1 MVLKRGDEIIVIAG
15 NDRGKRGKV
24 LHVHSGP
31 AGRILV
37 EGVNIRVKHLRKST
51 ANPQGGRVE
60 REMPIHASNVLLWSS
75 KAGKGVR
82 TRLVEEKGRKVRIGI
97 PCGTKF
103 D

>member
-1 MVLKRGDEIIVIAG
+1 MNLKRGDEVIVIAG

-24 LHVHSGP
+24 LHIDSG
-31 AGRILV
+31 AERILV
-37 EGVNIRVKHLRKST
+37 EGVNVRVKHLRKST

-60 REMPIHASNVLLWSS
+60 REMPIHISNVLLWSS
-75 KAGKGVR
+75 KASKGVR
-82 TRLVEEKGRKVRIGI
+82 VRLVKEKGRKVRIGI

>member
-1 MVLKRGDEIIVIAG
+1 MYLKRGDEIVVIAG

-24 LHVHSGP
+24 LHVDSG

-37 EGVNIRVKHLRKST
+37 EGVNVRVKHLRKST

-60 REMPIHASNVLLWSS
+60 REMPIHVSNVLLWSS

-82 TRLVEEKGRKVRIGI
+82 ARIVKEKGRKVRIGI

>member
-1 MVLKRGDEIIVIAG
+1 MHVKVNDEVQVLAG

-24 LHVHSGP
+24 MRILHKENRV
-31 AGRILV
+31 LV
-37 EGVNIRVKHLRKST
+37 EGVNVRLKNLQKT
-51 ANPQGGRVE
+51 QANPQGGQVE
-60 REMPIHASNVLLWSS
+60 KEFSIAASNVLLWSD

-82 TRLVEEKGRKVRIGI
+82 TKVVVDGDKKIRVGI